1 MLLPGG
7 VICYIANHLLCRD
20 HVMSKRQSTPSDQK
34 FVLLNDND
42 GSAIKISFI
51 VEWANTTYNGVSR
64 FFGFLEIFLRQWREL
79 SEGKFPA
86 GLSREERALLKRID
100 KHPEFLLISGEEIDE
115 ALVAK
120 IRNQCRLTVTP
131 DIQVRDGLEYYAL
144 KNLGAEL
151 ATGDILCFIDSDVY
165 PEEGWMA
172 FLLAT
177 FADSRIRAAA
187 GQPYVAPVDLFS
199 KAFALGW
206 TYDLRDAKGR
216 LFPTIKWYAN
226 NVAFVT
232 TLYRQYGFP
241 SLNRRTRG
249 SAALLGEQ
257 LMNEGYP
264 VWQNGR
270 ALVDHPAPSGW
281 KHLVIRALAHGRD
294 MYMKRSEERTLR
306 GLYRSQKVSALRM
319 QKGLKRTYA
328 HWRDVGLR
336 RWEVIPVV
344 FILGSYYGLFSLGG
358 ILTHISPEKMG
369 RRFRL

>member
-1 MLLPGG
+1 MLPPGG
-7 VICYIANHLLCRD
+7 IICYIATQLSCRD
-20 HVMSKRQSTPSDQK
+20 RMMSETLLTPSEQK
-34 FVLLNDND
+34 FVLLNQNNS
-42 GSAIKISFI
+42 SAIKISFI
-51 VEWANTTYNGVSR
+51 VEWANTTYNGVPR
-64 FFGFLEIFLRQWREL
+64 FFGFLEIFLRQWQEL
-79 SEGKFPA
+79 SEGRFPA
-86 GLSREERALLKRID
+86 DLSGEERDLLKRMD
-100 KHPEFLLISGEEIDE
+100 HNPEFLLISGEEIDE

-120 IRNQCRLTVTP
+120 IRKQCGSIITP
-131 DIQVRDGLEYYAL
+131 DIQVRDGLEYYAM

-165 PEEGWMA
+165 PEEGWLA

-177 FADSRIRAAA
+177 FADPQIRAAA

-206 TYDLRDAKGR
+206 TYDLRDANGR
-216 LFPTIKWYAN
+216 LYPTIKWYAN

-232 TLYRQYGFP
+232 TLYRRYGFP

-264 VWQNGR
+264 VWQNGK

-281 KHLVIRALAHGRD
+281 KHLVIRAIAHGRD
-294 MYMKRSEERTLR
+294 MYMKRSEERSVK
-306 GLYRSQKVSALRM
+306 GLYRSQKAAALRM

-328 HWRDVGLR
+328 HWRDVGLK
-336 RWEVIPVV
+336 RWEVIPAVL
-344 FILGSYYGLFSLGG
+344 IMGSYYGLFSLGG